1 MAQIVSFIMSLVI
14 AITSSLGLVFEAPAE
29 EAAEIENV
37 IIMIGD
43 GMGWNHLYATQEKH
57 NIKLEMLERTDYHGF
72 SRTRSASNLVTD
84 SAAGGTALST
94 GGRTMNGYIGVYPT
108 DPLEVIAT
116 PASITE
122 VAMSRGMS
130 TGVVTSDAVTGA
142 TPSAFS
148 AHERDRDMSAELF
161 ADQVASDIDLIW
173 GAIDEGTV
181 TKEACAENG
190 KEYVSTLAE
199 VKALED
205 GQKSIGQFDS
215 DTLWQGLDS
224 DKDQP
229 TLSELT
235 TEAIDILKNDE
246 DGFFLMVEGAHID
259 KRSHSQD
266 GDGAMTA
273 VLEFDKAISNAIDFA
288 EKDGHTLIVITADHE
303 TGAVKPNGDGTY
315 TWTSGSHSGADVPV
329 LVYGCDTFI
338 EDGETIDNVDIPTR
352 AAAYMT
358 KNEVY
363 FPAPQAY
370 LYDEK

>member
-1 MAQIVSFIMSLVI
+1 MAQIVSFIMSIVI
-14 AITSSLGLVFEAPAE
+14 MITSTLGLVFVAPSD

-43 GMGWNHLYATQEKH
+43 GMGWNHLYATQNKH
-57 NIKLEMLERTDYHGF
+57 NIKLDMLEKTEYHGF
-72 SRTRSASNLVTD
+72 SRTRSASSLVTD

-108 DPLEVIAT
+108 DPLEAIAT

-173 GAIDEGTV
+173 GSIDEETV

-199 VKALED
+199 VKALEY
-205 GQKSIGQFDS
+205 GQKSIGQFDC
-215 DTLWQGLDS
+215 DTMWQGLDS

-235 TEAIDILKNDE
+235 TEAIDILDKDE

-288 EKDGHTLIVITADHE
+288 EKDGHTLVVISADHE
-303 TGAVKPNGDGTY
+303 TGAVTPNGDGTY
-315 TWTSGSHSGADVPV
+315 SWTSGSHSSADVPV
-329 LVYGCDTFI
+329 LVYGCDSFI
-338 EDGETIDNVDIPTR
+338 EDGETIDNIDIPTK
-352 AAAYMT
+352 AVAFMT
-358 KNEVY
+358 NNEVY
-363 FPAPQAY
+363 FPTPQAY
-370 LYDEK
+370 LFDEE